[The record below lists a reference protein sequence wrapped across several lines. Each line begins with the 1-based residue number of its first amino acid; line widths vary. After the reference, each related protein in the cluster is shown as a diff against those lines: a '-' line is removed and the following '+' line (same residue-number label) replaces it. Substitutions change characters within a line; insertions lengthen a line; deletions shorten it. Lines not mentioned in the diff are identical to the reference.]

1 MTEIL
6 FLIGRLLFGGLFVY
20 NGVNHFKNYAAIR
33 GYCAYKRVPMPGAS
47 ATISGVWLL
56 VAGSS
61 VIVGFRP
68 EIALV
73 LIILFLL
80 GVTPVMHDFWNVSD
94 ANQRVGEMI
103 NFTKNAALMGAALM
117 MLSLPRPWAYS
128 LN

>member
-1 MTEIL
+1 VTEFL
-6 FLIGRLLFGGLFVY
+6 FLVGRLLFGGLFVY

-47 ATISGVWLL
+47 AIISGLWLF

-80 GVTPVMHDFWNVSD
+80 GVTPVMHDFWNVPD
-94 ANQRVGEMI
+94 AAQRLGEMI
-103 NFTKNAALMGAALM
+103 NFTKNAALMGAAMM
-117 MLSLPRPWAYS
+117 MLSLPRPWPYS
-128 LN
+128 L

>member
-6 FLIGRLLFGGLFVY
+6 LLVGRLLFGGLFVY
-20 NGVNHFKNYAAIR
+20 NGVNHFKNYAAVR
-33 GYCAYKRVPMPGAS
+33 GYCAYKRVPMPRAS
-47 ATISGVWLL
+47 AIISGLWLL

-61 VIVGFRP
+61 VIIGFRP

-80 GVTPVMHDFWNVSD
+80 GVTPVMHDFWNAPD
-94 ANQRVGEMI
+94 ATQRLGEMI

-117 MLSLPRPWAYS
+117 MLSLPRPWPYS
-128 LN
+128 L